1 MNPSAVLGM
10 TGGAVPPAVAVMFT
24 VKDAVV
30 FLNLPGPVIVA
41 GGTLA
46 TPRRPEASDVGP

>member
-10 TGGAVPPAVAVMFT
+10 TGGAVPPAVAVPFT
-24 VKDAVV
+24 AKDAVV

-46 TPRRPEASDVGP
+46 TSRRPEASDVGP